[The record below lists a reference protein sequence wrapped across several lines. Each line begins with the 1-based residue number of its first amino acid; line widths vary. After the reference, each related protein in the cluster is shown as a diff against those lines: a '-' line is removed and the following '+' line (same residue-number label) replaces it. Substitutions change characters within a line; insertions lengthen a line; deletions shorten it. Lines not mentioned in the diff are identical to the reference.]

1 MVQFG
6 RHMMTTC
13 KWSLTVRRALA
24 CAAVLGLSLAALPAQ
39 AQTPKKFTFI
49 LDFLPYGEFSPF
61 FVALEKGWYREEGL
75 DVEILR
81 GNGGLDTVK
90 RIAAGHGDAGITDF
104 SSIVAGV
111 ANEDAKVKAI
121 ASVIRD
127 MAFSLY
133 VREGS
138 GINSVKDL
146 VGKTISTP
154 AGGSHQVM
162 WPIVAQGAGI
172 PADSVKWMVM
182 DGGAMGPALIT
193 GRVDALPLSSWHEK
207 RLQMQAATQGH
218 KLKRFAYLDYG
229 VDAYSLSIFARSEVV
244 DKDAETFK
252 RFIRASIRGVKYTW
266 QDGNAR
272 EAAQAV
278 LKYNPVAEME
288 STIGA
293 VEACA
298 PLAINKDITSGNFAI
313 GQFDPKRIESSR
325 DMFVKFLKLKRS
337 PPKEELFTNA
347 LLPELK

>member
-1 MVQFG
+1 MIT
-6 RHMMTTC
+6 RRYSW
-13 KWSLTVRRALA
+13 KVRRALA
-24 CAAVLGLSLAALPAQ
+24 RAAVVVLSLAALPAQ
-39 AQTPKKFTFI
+39 AQTPRKFTFI
-49 LDFLPYGEFSPF
+49 LDFLPYGEFSSF
-61 FVALEKGWYREEGL
+61 FIALEKGWYREEGL

-146 VGKTISTP
+146 VGKSISTP

-162 WPIVAQGAGI
+162 WPIVAHGAGI
-172 PADSVKWMVM
+172 PADSVKWVVM

-229 VDAYSLSIFARSEVV
+229 VDAYSLSIFARNENVE
-244 DKDAETFK
+244 KDAEILK
-252 RFIRASIRGVKYTW
+252 RFVRASIRGIKYTW
-266 QDGNAR
+266 QDGNVH
-272 EAAQAV
+272 EAAAAV
-278 LKYNPVAEME
+278 MKHNPVAEKE
-288 STIGA
+288 STEGA

-298 PLAINKDITSGNFAI
+298 PLAINKDITSGQFAI

-325 DMFVKFLKLKRS
+325 DLFVTYLKLKRS